1 MYDFLL
7 DRNPLGLS
15 LHLTDSV
22 AREIQQTRRRVIV
35 LFFFYLVLVARLRF
49 SLVYLCVQFVFS
61 AVALE

>member
-35 LFFFYLVLVARLRF
+35 LFFYLVLVARLRF